1 MSAGE
6 SIEKRRAAPARILL
20 TLYAFVSPTQ
30 VRNIE
35 EVRSS
40 LMSIHRANVV
50 IPAPIAGLVSRRAFA
65 MDFVEDAFKMSDVL
79 HLSVHG
85 VDKAALLRLVVHLWA
100 LMLLRANA
108 VNADPHPGN
117 LMVRLSEDGG
127 AQPVLLDW
135 GWVVR
140 LSPEE
145 LQVRDA
151 AISRCSSIEIVLRS
165 MCYRCKCSLEA
176 PLFATGACASF
187 RRHAASGL
195 ARSRDGAVGD
205 GFTARVGQPQGARL
219 RE

>member
-1 MSAGE
+1 VHS
-6 SIEKRRAAPARILL
+6 
-20 TLYAFVSPTQ
+20 VSPTQ
-30 VRNIE
+30 VRNIQ
-35 EVRSS
+35 EVRAS
-40 LMSIHRANVV
+40 LLSIHRANVV

-100 LMLLRANA
+100 FMLLRANA

-140 LSPEE
+140 LSPEA
-145 LQVRDA
+145 LQVRSA
-151 AISRCSSIEIVLRS
+151 AISRCNPIAIFLRLICAIVSWPTQSL
-165 MCYRCKCSLEA
+165 CKCSPGESSLRDRCTCLLSPPRGLRA
-176 PLFATGACASF
+176 G
-187 RRHAASGL
+187 AAS
-195 ARSRDGAVGD
+195 
-205 GFTARVGQPQGARL
+205 
-219 RE
+219 